1 MCLILFAYRSHPE
14 YELLLA
20 GNRDEYYDRPTAPMA
35 FWEDAPELLA
45 GRDLAAGGAWFGV
58 TRNGRFAAITNY
70 RDPSTLRPDAPS
82 RGPLVSDYLRG
93 RESAR
98 EYLQNLLPRAAVYN
112 GFNLLL
118 GDAEGLYYYSNRGG
132 APRALEPG
140 LYGLSNHLLST
151 PWPKVERGIKGLAGL
166 LREATEPD
174 AAALLRL
181 LEDRRRAPDHL
192 LPNTGVDL
200 EWERLLSPLFIESP
214 SYGTRS
220 SMVLRIDRQGWI
232 EVTEK
237 SWPEGRI
244 RAFHFG
250 SRLPAGF
257 QPPTPTLPHKRGGSF
272 YTGS

>member
-1 MCLILFAYRSHPE
+1 MCLILFAYRFRPE

-20 GNRDEYYDRPTAPMA
+20 ANRDEYYDRPAAPLA
-35 FWEDAPELLA
+35 FWEEAPDLLA
-45 GRDLAAGGAWFGV
+45 GRDLAAGGTWLGV
-58 TRNGRFAAITNY
+58 TRDGRFAAITNY
-70 RDPSTLRPDAPS
+70 RNPRTLRPDAPS

-93 RESAR
+93 RESAW

-118 GDAEGLYYYSNRGG
+118 GDVERLFYYSNQGG
-132 APRALEPG
+132 APQALEPG

-151 PWPKVERGIKGLAGL
+151 PWPKVERGLKGLATL
-166 LREATEPD
+166 LDETTEPD

-192 LPNTGVDL
+192 LPSTGVDL

-214 SYGTRS
+214 TYGTRS
-220 SMVLRIDRQGWI
+220 STVLRISRQGGI

-237 SWPEGRI
+237 AWPEGSV

-250 SRLPAGF
+250 GAGF
-257 QPPTPTLPHKRGGSF
+257 QPAES
-272 YTGS
+272 